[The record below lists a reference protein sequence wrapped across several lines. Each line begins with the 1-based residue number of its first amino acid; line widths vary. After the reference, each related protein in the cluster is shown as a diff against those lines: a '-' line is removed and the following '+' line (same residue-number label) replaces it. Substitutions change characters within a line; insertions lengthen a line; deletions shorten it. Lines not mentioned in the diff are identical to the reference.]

1 MSSTEDTSTEQTEQ
15 TATAEV
21 VEPASDQ
28 PEQAVEPPI
37 EAESKDE
44 GKEAAKYRHRL
55 REAEAQRD
63 ALGEK
68 VTALQ
73 RLAVE
78 TEARKHLRKPEAL
91 WAAGADLAGL
101 LDENGL
107 PDPVKVEAASNDA
120 VQRLGLNTT
129 PKPDPSQGKS
139 SYSGPSAPSF
149 SDAFKPSRR

>member
-1 MSSTEDTSTEQTEQ
+1 MSDDTTTDTISTGVEEAATVEAARDLTPEPEKVESEDGK
-15 TATAEV
+15 A
-21 VEPASDQ
+21 
-28 PEQAVEPPI
+28 
-37 EAESKDE
+37 
-44 GKEAAKYRHRL
+44 GKEAAKYRRQL
-55 REAEAQRD
+55 RDTEAERD

>member
-28 PEQAVEPPI
+28 PEQAVEPPA

-68 VTALQ
+68 VSALQ

-91 WAAGADLAGL
+91 WAAGVDFAAVLGED
-101 LDENGL
+101 GL
-107 PDPVKVEAASNDA
+107 PDPARVEAACHEA
-120 VQRLGLNTT
+120 VERLGLNTT

-139 SYSGPSAPSF
+139 SYSGPPAPVF
-149 SDAFKPSRR
+149 ADAFKPNRR

>member
-1 MSSTEDTSTEQTEQ
+1 MSDDTTTDTTSTATEEA
-15 TATAEV
+15 ATVAEATPV
-21 VEPASDQ
+21 PEPEKVESEDGKA
-28 PEQAVEPPI
+28 
-37 EAESKDE
+37 
-44 GKEAAKYRHRL
+44 GKEAAKYRRQL
-55 REAEAQRD
+55 RDTEAERD

-129 PKPDPSQGKS
+129 PKPDPGQGAR
-139 SYSGPSAPSF
+139 YSAPVGPSF